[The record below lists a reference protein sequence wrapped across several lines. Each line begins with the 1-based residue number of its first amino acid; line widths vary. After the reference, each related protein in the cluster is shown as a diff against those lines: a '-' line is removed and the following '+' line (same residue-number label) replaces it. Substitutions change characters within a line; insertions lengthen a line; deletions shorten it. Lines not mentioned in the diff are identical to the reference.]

1 MKNRTTRILNILY
14 VVLVLLFFLDGFT
27 GFDIKAQA
35 IKTFVYIGFLVGSPL
50 MLMWNFFVF
59 NPIFKRVIWTLFPA
73 IMLVFIIIT
82 SPLKIIFSSSSWH
95 TQSILYQS
103 RHSRFKTIEF
113 QMQDIGALGY
123 NERKIE
129 VQYLTPYF
137 MIAKVIPNN
146 AAIGSEWISVE
157 KDVNELGLKYP

>member
-1 MKNRTTRILNILY
+1 MKNLLTRALNMLY
-14 VVLVLLFFLDGFT
+14 CIVVLLSFLDGFT

-35 IKTFVYIGFLVGSPL
+35 IKTFVYIGLLVGSPV
-50 MLMWNFFVF
+50 MLVWNFFVID
-59 NPIFKRVIWTLFPA
+59 PILKRVIWTLFPA
-73 IMLVFIIIT
+73 IMLVFIFIT
-82 SPLKIIFSSSSWH
+82 SPMKILFSSGSWH

-103 RHSRFKTIEF
+103 RHTSSNTIEF

-123 NERKIE
+123 NERTVE

-137 MIAKVIPNN
+137 MIIKVIPNR
-146 AAIGSEWISVE
+146 AASGSDWIPVE

>member
-1 MKNRTTRILNILY
+1 MKNLATYFLNILY
-14 VVLVLLFFLDGFT
+14 GIIILLFFLDGFT

-35 IKTFVYIGFLVGSPL
+35 IKTFVYVGLLVGSPV
-50 MLMWNFFVF
+50 MLVWNFFVLKAM
-59 NPIFKRVIWTLFPA
+59 FKRVIWTLFPA
-73 IMLVFIIIT
+73 IMLVFMLIT
-82 SPLKIIFSSSSWH
+82 NPMKILFSSGSWH

-103 RHSRFKTIEF
+103 RHSRDKTIEY

-123 NERKIE
+123 NERTVE

-137 MIAKVIPNN
+137 MIVKVIPSR
-146 AAIGSEWISVE
+146 APSGSDWIPVE

>member
-1 MKNRTTRILNILY
+1 MKNLATYVLNILY
-14 VVLVLLFFLDGFT
+14 GIIILLFFLDGFT

-35 IKTFVYIGFLVGSPL
+35 IKTFVYVGLLVGSPV
-50 MLMWNFFVF
+50 MLVWNFFVLKA
-59 NPIFKRVIWTLFPA
+59 IFKRVIWTLFPA
-73 IMLVFIIIT
+73 IMLVFMLIT
-82 SPLKIIFSSSSWH
+82 NPLKILFSSGSWH

-123 NERKIE
+123 NERKVE

-137 MIAKVIPNN
+137 MIAKVIPNT
-146 AAIGSEWISVE
+146 AAIGSEWIPVE
-157 KDVNELGLKYP
+157 KDVNELGLKFP

>member
-1 MKNRTTRILNILY
+1 MKNLLTRALNMLY
-14 VVLVLLFFLDGFT
+14 CIVVLLFFLDGFT

-35 IKTFVYIGFLVGSPL
+35 IKTFVYIGLLVGSPV
-50 MLMWNFFVF
+50 MLVWNFFVIA
-59 NPIFKRVIWTLFPA
+59 PILKRVIWTLFPA
-73 IMLVFIIIT
+73 IMLVFIFIT
-82 SPLKIIFSSSSWH
+82 SPMKILFLSGSWH

-103 RHSRFKTIEF
+103 RHSRDKTIEF

-123 NERKIE
+123 NERTVE

-137 MIAKVIPNN
+137 MIIKVIPNR
-146 AAIGSEWISVE
+146 AASGSEWIPVE